1 MTKTAIIAGQGAL
14 PGLLVQALDRQGAPF
29 LVAEMDGFPAS
40 VPGVEPLRFRIE
52 RLVPLMDRL
61 ADEGVTRVTFAGAVR
76 RPRLEPEVFDA
87 RTAALVPRLLAA
99 LQSGDDGALRFVI
112 GLFEEFGFQVAGA
125 DEIAPDLVPGPGLLT
140 GAPGEADE
148 RDAARAAAI
157 VAGLGALDLGQGAV
171 VAQGLCLAVESL
183 PGTDAMLDFVALHA
197 KRLLPDPTGAK
208 GLLYKAPK
216 PGQDRRIDLPA
227 LGPDTVRAAAR
238 AGLGGIVWAAGSVL
252 LLDRPA
258 MAAEAEAAGL
268 FLWSRQP

>member
-14 PGLLVQALDRQGAPF
+14 PGLLVQALDRQGTPF
-29 LVAEMDGFPAS
+29 RVAEMDGFPAS
-40 VPGVEPLRFRIE
+40 VPGFEPLRFRIE

-99 LQSGDDGALRFVI
+99 LQTGDDGALRFVI
-112 GLFEEFGFQVAGA
+112 GLFEEFGFQVVGA
-125 DEIAPDLVPGPGLLT
+125 DEIAPDLVPGPGLLA
-140 GAPGEADE
+140 GAPSDADE

-197 KRLLPDPTGAK
+197 KRLLPDPKGAK

-238 AGLGGIVWAAGSVL
+238 AGLGGIAWAAGSVL
-252 LLDRPA
+252 LLERPA
-258 MAAEAEAAGL
+258 MVAEAEAAGL